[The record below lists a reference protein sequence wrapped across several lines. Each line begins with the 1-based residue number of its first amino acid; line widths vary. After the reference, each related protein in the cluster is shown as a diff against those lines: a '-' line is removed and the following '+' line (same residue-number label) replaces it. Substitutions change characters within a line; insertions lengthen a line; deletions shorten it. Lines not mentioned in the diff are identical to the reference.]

1 MDRLYMNSLSG
12 FAREHIE
19 QQIYQNDHNLRP
31 NGEDGKKN
39 WKDAPTEASKGLVK
53 KSKKSKK

>member
-1 MDRLYMNSLSG
+1 MNSLSG

-39 WKDAPTEASKGLVK
+39 WKDAPTEASKGLIK